1 LRRQTVLGGV
11 TPAGSGC
18 ASRLDPLALPVRFTA
33 TDAVADGLVRH
44 VEIAQERV
52 RVKRSVRGITISI
65 NVPTD
70 GYLGVSLR
78 MLPSDDGCGERVT
91 VSLAHRDPG
100 LSVTLFEATDNY
112 DVIAEWQLW
121 SRVLAL
127 PLLIVDGEGVLRPPF
142 PSMGMVQV
150 GKAGPRRRRR
160 NAVKRRRPS
169 FPLRRRAVTTQPT
182 PVIRRE
188 REIIARN

>member
-1 LRRQTVLGGV
+1 MVLGGV
-11 TPAGSGC
+11 MPAGSGR

-33 TDAVADGLVRH
+33 TDAVADGLVRD
-44 VEIAQERV
+44 VEVTHERI
-52 RVKRSVRGITISI
+52 RVKRCVRGITISV
-65 NVPTD
+65 NVPTVA
-70 GYLGVSLR
+70 YVGVALQ
-78 MLPSDDGCGERVT
+78 MLPSEDGSEERII
-91 VSLAHRDPG
+91 VSLAHRDPA
-100 LSVTLFEATDNY
+100 LSVTLFEATDNF

-127 PLLIVDGEGVLRPPF
+127 PVLIVDGEGVLRPPF
-142 PSMGMVQV
+142 PSMGMVRI

-169 FPLRRRAVTTQPT
+169 FPLRRRAVITQPT

>member
-1 LRRQTVLGGV
+1 M
-11 TPAGSGC
+11 PAGSGC
-18 ASRLDPLALPVRFTA
+18 TVRLDPLALPVRFTA

-44 VEIAQERV
+44 VEIAQERI
-52 RVKRSVRGITISI
+52 RVKRSVSGITISI

-70 GYLGVSLR
+70 AYEGVSLQ
-78 MLPSDDGCGERVT
+78 MLPSEDGSEERV
-91 VSLAHRDPG
+91 VISLAHRDPA
-100 LSVTLFEATDNY
+100 LSVTLFEANDKF

-127 PLLIVDGEGVLRPPF
+127 PLLILDGEGVLRPPF
-142 PSMGMVQV
+142 PSMGMVHV

-169 FPLRRRAVTTQPT
+169 FPLRRRAITTQPI
-182 PVIRRE
+182 PVVRRE

>member
-1 LRRQTVLGGV
+1 M
-11 TPAGSGC
+11 PAGSGC
-18 ASRLDPLALPVRFTA
+18 GTRLDPLALPVRFAA

-44 VEIAQERV
+44 VEIARERV

-65 NVPTD
+65 NVPVD
-70 GYLGVSLR
+70 AYQGVALR
-78 MLPSDDGCGERVT
+78 MLPSEDGSEERVV
-91 VSLAHRDPG
+91 VSVEHRDPA
-100 LSVTLFEATDNY
+100 LSVTLFEATDNF

-142 PSMGMVQV
+142 PSMGMVRV

-169 FPLRRRAVTTQPT
+169 FPLRRRAVISQPAL
-182 PVIRRE
+182 VIRRE

>member
-1 LRRQTVLGGV
+1 MVLGGGS
-11 TPAGSGC
+11 PAGSGC

-33 TDAVADGLVRH
+33 TDAVADGLVRD
-44 VEIAQERV
+44 VEIAKERI
-52 RVKRSVRGITISI
+52 RVKRAVRGITISI
-65 NVPTD
+65 NVPVD
-70 GYLGVSLR
+70 AYVGVSLR
-78 MLPSDDGCGERVT
+78 MLPSDDGSEERVI
-91 VSLAHRDPG
+91 VSLEHKDPG
-100 LSVTLFEATDNY
+100 LSVTLFQATDNF

-121 SRVLAL
+121 ARVLAL
-127 PLLIVDGEGVLRPPF
+127 PRLIIDGEGVLRPPF
-142 PSMGMVQV
+142 PSIGMVRV

-169 FPLRRRAVTTQPT
+169 FPLRRRAVITQPG